1 MNRFILSED
10 EKERILNLHE
20 SATKRHY
27 LSEQI
32 VTNYDKTYDYKK
44 EGEEYFYKLKNAN
57 DWTKA
62 SGTGLDAIKTQVY
75 NKPSV
80 SSPKSS
86 VPSSNPSVPS
96 SNPIPFKT
104 KEEGDKFRV
113 WMNKSYPNTSKN
125 LKLDPTGPFDNSNIK
140 NAWNHKG
147 TGGIKGDLYTKQ
159 VLSKGGG
166 ESSSKTESGGLVESP
181 FTTKKHGIEYREW
194 LNTTLPNI
202 AKKYVVSSPSKLS
215 EKFKNTEAF
224 YNNKNILN
232 SLNQT
237 VTWGSGDKKGQKIS
251 VWEYYQFKNRDWD
264 KKTYKEKIETGNIF
278 VSDTIN
284 PAFSSKIDF
293 SDLSTSNSTENI
305 CEPGTKHCAT
315 FVNKFTDK
323 FDSIGNAWDA
333 YRYDIILGPTI
344 NSKFKG
350 LDKSQIKKAIDLWLK
365 IHKNGGGKEN
375 GDYMNEVKSFVN
387 QLVPSKGSEVKLE
400 IDDIVGIFHPG
411 SSHHEESFYHGGK
424 KWFNDKDGKMV
435 PGNSIQ
441 RGEGWGMNTHVGIV
455 GAIKDGVPLIFH
467 NVGGNV
473 ISDPASN
480 LRIAWVKR
488 KGGSKPVKV

>member
-1 MNRFILSED
+1 MNRFILCED

-62 SGTGLDAIKTQVY
+62 SGKGLDAIKTQVY

-80 SSPKSS
+80 SSPKPS

-96 SNPIPFKT
+96 SNPI
-104 KEEGDKFRV
+104 
-113 WMNKSYPNTSKN
+113 
-125 LKLDPTGPFDNSNIK
+125 
-140 NAWNHKG
+140 
-147 TGGIKGDLYTKQ
+147 
-159 VLSKGGG
+159 
-166 ESSSKTESGGLVESP
+166 GLVESP

-251 VWEYYQFKNRDWD
+251 VWDWYRIKNPKWGD
-264 KKTYKEKIETGNIF
+264 KSEEEKIESGDYKVPNTVEGADRINKELLYINKRPEYNDKPF
-278 VSDTIN
+278 LIVDPRLNLVLAFDNQHKLVDYSQSVAGADKQQDVLFTRKMWCEISHKDNSFKDFKGREQCIRTVDGKVYVSDESVAEADEKVGYLNKIYDYPTLSKEHKRYAQKGIYGIGTKSYVPEFQGQEGIPNTFSLKKDGIN
-284 PAFSSKIDF
+284 VPTAIHALVPIPGRIAADDELKELLKK
-293 SDLSTSNSTENI
+293 DLSLGTIPKEYIDMVEKDFLSTATEKKFDKSSGCFNVDPKFI
-305 CEPGTKHCAT
+305 QDSKVQMIFNYPGVPVFIMGEQDTDYLVQVEPGKEGE
-315 FVNKFTDK
+315 FM
-323 FDSIGNAWDA
+323 
-333 YRYDIILGPTI
+333 
-344 NSKFKG
+344 
-350 LDKSQIKKAIDLWLK
+350 LDL
-365 IHKNGGGKEN
+365 GGGKT
-375 GDYMNEVKSFVN
+375 VN
-387 QLVPSKGSEVKLE
+387 VLVL
-400 IDDIVGIFHPG
+400 
-411 SSHHEESFYHGGK
+411 
-424 KWFNDKDGKMV
+424 
-435 PGNSIQ
+435 
-441 RGEGWGMNTHVGIV
+441 
-455 GAIKDGVPLIFH
+455 
-467 NVGGNV
+467 
-473 ISDPASN
+473 
-480 LRIAWVKR
+480 LR
-488 KGGSKPVKV
+488 